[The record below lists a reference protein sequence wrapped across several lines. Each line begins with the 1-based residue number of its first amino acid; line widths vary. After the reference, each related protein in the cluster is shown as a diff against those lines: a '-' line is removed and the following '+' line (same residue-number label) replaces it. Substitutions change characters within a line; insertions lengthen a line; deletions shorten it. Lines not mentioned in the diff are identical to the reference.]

1 MLKTKCRRPL
11 SIERGQEVWR
21 PLKHHLDDHLPHVV
35 VAFVHSEEFH
45 FAKMTFCTDAAVA
58 QPTARVSVPKP
69 RLKMSLAPIQTPA
82 TPLVD
87 AAVADALMAEH
98 TKAPKARAVQAATL
112 TLPACGHGLSFV
124 LHAQHIWPTTRRRQ
138 GTATQACRR
147 PEHKPKRNT
156 GVDHGRRLNEV
167 QNTKD
172 RNNHRTGQG
181 HIRDCSGR
189 QSIFDARPCPR
200 TC

>member
-11 SIERGQEVWR
+11 SIERGQEAWR
-21 PLKHHLDDHLPHVV
+21 PLKHDLDDHLPYVV

-58 QPTARVSVPKP
+58 QPTARFSVPKP

-112 TLPACGHGLSFV
+112 TFATSRHGSNLAARTTHMAYDATPARDRHTGLPPAGTQTKTKHRSGS
-124 LHAQHIWPTTRRRQ
+124 WP
-138 GTATQACRR
+138 
-147 PEHKPKRNT
+147 PLE
-156 GVDHGRRLNEV
+156 
-167 QNTKD
+167 
-172 RNNHRTGQG
+172 
-181 HIRDCSGR
+181 
-189 QSIFDARPCPR
+189 
-200 TC
+200 